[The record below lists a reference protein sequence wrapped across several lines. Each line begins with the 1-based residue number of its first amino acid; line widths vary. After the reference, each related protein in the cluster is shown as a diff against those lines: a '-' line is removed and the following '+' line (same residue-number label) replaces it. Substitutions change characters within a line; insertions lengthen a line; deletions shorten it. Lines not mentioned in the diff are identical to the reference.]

1 MADFPDVGGPRRQ
14 HHALVP
20 LYRLC
25 HQHAAPEC
33 PAAFAAWRGFKSPL
47 RRRPTTGNCH
57 FGCHQL
63 WWDVE
68 AVTPEAALAL
78 LPPYVAERTVA
89 NPVGEVPI
97 P

>member
-1 MADFPDVGGPRRQ
+1 MLADPGHQ

-25 HQHAAPEC
+25 HQHAAREC

-47 RRRPTTGNCH
+47 RHHPTTGSCL
-57 FGCHQL
+57 FGGHQL

-68 AVTPEAALAL
+68 ADSAEAALAL
-78 LPPYVAERTVA
+78 LPPYVAERTVV
-89 NPVGEVPI
+89 NTVGEVSI